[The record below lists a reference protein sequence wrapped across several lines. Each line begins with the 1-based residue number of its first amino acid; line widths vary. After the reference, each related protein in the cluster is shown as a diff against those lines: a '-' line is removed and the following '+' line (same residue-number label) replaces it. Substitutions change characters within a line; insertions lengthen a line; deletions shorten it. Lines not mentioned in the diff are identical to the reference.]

1 MIRHHRYVTE
11 GNTDTPTDRYLRD
24 AMAGLAQT
32 DPELLG
38 RKPTKWV
45 LVIEHDQGEDAIHPM
60 LSIFKSSHSSPWDR
74 LGLLRFATVQVEA
87 ESLSLQDADEGD
99 DDEED

>member
-1 MIRHHRYVTE
+1 MPIDAWVREHKPVTDAE
-11 GNTDTPTDRYLRD
+11 DDTETPTDRYLRD

-38 RKPTKWV
+38 RRPTKWV

-60 LSIFKSSHSSPWDR
+60 LSIFKSPHSSPWDR
-74 LGLLRFATVQVEA
+74 LGLLRFAA
-87 ESLSLQDADEGD
+87 HARWAFPF
-99 DDEED
+99 

>member
-1 MIRHHRYVTE
+1 MTE
-11 GNTDTPTDRYLRD
+11 ADDNRESPTDRYLRD

-60 LSIFKSSHSSPWDR
+60 LSIFKSPHSSPWDR
-74 LGLLRFATVQVEA
+74 LGLLRFATLQVEE
-87 ESLSLQDADEGD
+87 ESLSLQDGDVD
-99 DDEED
+99 DDADI